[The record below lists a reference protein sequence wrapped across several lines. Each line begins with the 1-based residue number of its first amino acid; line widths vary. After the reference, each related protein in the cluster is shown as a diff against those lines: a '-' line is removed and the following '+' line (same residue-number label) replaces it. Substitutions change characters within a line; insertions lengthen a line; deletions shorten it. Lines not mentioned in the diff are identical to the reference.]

1 MAALIVLAIMLPPLS
16 TVDRTSD
23 MESSAFNNWAQL
35 LQTLSHPGQ
44 TGAGF
49 GAGTT
54 GFSTAVLLNSSLKR
68 DRAIVFYYTTT
79 VSYSGPAYFRGL
91 DRAVLFPG
99 ACSVLAAPP
108 PRTPHRRH
116 VI

>member
-44 TGAGF
+44 TGGVGF
-49 GAGTT
+49 GAGNT
-54 GFSTAVLLNSSLKR
+54 GFSTDVLLNSSLKR
-68 DRAIVFYYTTT
+68 DLAIPFYFTTT
-79 VSYSGPAYFRGL
+79 GPYSGPTYFRGV
-91 DRAVLFPG
+91 DETFLF
-99 ACSVLAAPP
+99 ARCC
-108 PRTPHRRH
+108 RDTD
-116 VI
+116 